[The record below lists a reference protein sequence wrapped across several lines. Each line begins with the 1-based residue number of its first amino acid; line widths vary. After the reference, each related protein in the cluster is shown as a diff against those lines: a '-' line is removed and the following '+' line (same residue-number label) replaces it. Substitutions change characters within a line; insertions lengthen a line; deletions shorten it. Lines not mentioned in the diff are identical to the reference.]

1 MARWELPKFH
11 EQITIYYIILYD
23 IKLYYIIFYCII
35 LYHII
40 LYYIKM
46 KLNYIILNVTM
57 YCIILKNIFYIML
70 IKLY

>member
-1 MARWELPKFH
+1 
-11 EQITIYYIILYD
+11 
-23 IKLYYIIFYCII
+23 
-35 LYHII
+35 
-40 LYYIKM
+40 M